1 MSCYY
6 PLTAYPSLRV
16 NPATGKRS
24 MVFDP
29 NQGFRDQEVQLP
41 CGRCAQC
48 RLKKAAQW
56 ATRCHHEASLHQDN
70 MFITLTYNNQHL
82 PKSGSLSLIDHQHFM
97 KRLRKSVHPLKV
109 RFLMCGEYGEQTKR
123 PHYHYLIFG
132 FKFDD
137 LKFFRNTKTG
147 FPIFRSKKLEELWPY
162 GYSEIGNVTFE
173 SANYV
178 ARYTLKKMHGQD
190 ALEKYLTFDKE
201 TGEIFN
207 ELKPEFNTMSR
218 RPGIAS
224 DWFKK
229 FGEQKY
235 KDQQDYIIINGRKL
249 QQPKYYDNQFE
260 VIDSDLLAEIK
271 MQRKIKAKNN
281 VDNTHDRRMVKKQI
295 QQQKLTLLNRD
306 YENSLN
312 SELLNEQRQ
321 KI

>member
-24 MVFDP
+24 MVFNV

-70 MFITLTYNNQHL
+70 MFITLTYNNAHL
-82 PKSGSLSLIDHQHFM
+82 PKSGSLSLDHHQKFM
-97 KRLRKSVHPLKV
+97 KRLRKFIHPLKA
-109 RFLMCGEYGEQTKR
+109 RFLMCGEYGEKTKR

-132 FKFDD
+132 FKFND

-147 FPIFRSKKLEELWPY
+147 HPVYRSKQLEKIWTY

-178 ARYTLKKMHGQD
+178 ARYTLKKTHGEQ
-190 ALEKYLTFDKE
+190 ALLKYTQFDLE
-201 TGEIFN
+201 TGLVLN
-207 ELKPEFNTMSR
+207 ELKPEFNSMSR
-218 RPGIAS
+218 RPGVANE
-224 DWFKK
+224 WFKK
-229 FGEQKY
+229 YGQQKY
-235 KDQQDYIIINGRKL
+235 EDKQDFVIINARKL

-260 VIDSDLLAEIK
+260 ILNPDK
-271 MQRKIKAKNN
+271 MSEMKLQRKIKAKNN
-281 VDNTHDRRMVKKQI
+281 LDNTHDRLMVKKQI
-295 QQQKLTLLNRD
+295 QEQKLTLLNRD

-312 SELLNEQRQ
+312 SEALNTERA
-321 KI
+321 KL